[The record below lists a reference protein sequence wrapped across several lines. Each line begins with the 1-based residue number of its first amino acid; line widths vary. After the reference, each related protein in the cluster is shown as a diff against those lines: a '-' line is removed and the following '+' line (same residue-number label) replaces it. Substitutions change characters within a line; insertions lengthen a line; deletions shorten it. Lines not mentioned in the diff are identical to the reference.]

1 MRVASPGGTVMN
13 MPSTAERARALNGD
27 FPRSLPGS
35 LPGALDGALPGS
47 LPGSLPRALDGG
59 DPLCVRGV
67 GVVTAGVEVGAVAV
81 EVPAAVEL

>member
-1 MRVASPGGTVMN
+1 MRVASPDGTVVN

-35 LPGALDGALPGS
+35 LPGALDG
-47 LPGSLPRALDGG
+47 G

-81 EVPAAVEL
+81 EVSAAVEL